1 MSLWTFEAWTLAAA
15 AEGGT
20 MTIAEYCIE
29 MWFVCVAFVLANVTD
44 SAAEARESIALRRKM
59 LRMRSRDRAF
69 SLTRSAMMSRAPAK
83 ASSADATPFSSFM

>member
-44 SAAEARESIALRRKM
+44 SAAEARESIALRRVSAWLKAASTVYLLILTAALYKM
-59 LRMRSRDRAF
+59 GGLIQ
-69 SLTRSAMMSRAPAK
+69 
-83 ASSADATPFSSFM
+83 